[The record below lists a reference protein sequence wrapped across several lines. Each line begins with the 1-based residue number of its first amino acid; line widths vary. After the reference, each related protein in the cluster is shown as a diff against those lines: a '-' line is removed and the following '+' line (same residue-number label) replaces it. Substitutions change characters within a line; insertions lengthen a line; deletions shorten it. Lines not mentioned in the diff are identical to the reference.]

1 MNALY
6 WHNPQSTY
14 KVAVLIKDSY
24 LVDEDIKKFYIDYM
38 NPDITDTQVIC
49 FGLKYVN
56 NKTTAAMAREHLNKL
71 VSAITKLGIT
81 HLYVPD
87 ATYFKVL
94 TKEKKADIHYGYVL
108 PCKFKGLE
116 HLNVVLGVNYGQLM
130 YNPNLVDRMERTLS
144 TLVNSVNGLYK
155 PQEASLNDVS
165 YPSTT
170 EDIQLALERLKTHSR
185 LTCDIETYSLKLRD
199 AGLATV
205 AFAWSKHDGIA
216 FKVNQETRV
225 LLKRFFESYKGQ
237 LIFHNASFD
246 VKNIIFTCFMKHP
259 LDYQNMLHGLHTMCK
274 NLHDTK
280 IIAYLATNSTAGN
293 ELGLKDLSQEY
304 MGNYAEDVSD
314 ITLLDD
320 KTLLEYNL
328 KDVLATM
335 YVFEKYYPIMLKDNQ
350 ESIYKTLMLP
360 SLKTIIQME
369 LCGMPIDAE
378 EVQVVKGVLQANA
391 DKYLK
396 NIHSNPYVVTATMGL
411 KMKELAKI
419 NAVLKTKQHG
429 IEKVADY
436 EFNPNSNQHLQ
447 FLLYDVIGLPVIDTT
462 STKQPATG
470 VDTLTKLINHTT
482 SDKVKE
488 LLHSLIDLSKVNKIL
503 SAFIPSF
510 EDAFV
515 KDNSSY
521 LHGSFNLGGALSGR
535 LSSSNPNLQQLPSG
549 SAYGKLVKKCFKA
562 PKGWLFMGSDFASLE
577 DRINALLTKDSNKVK
592 VYASGYDGHSLRAY
606 YYWKDRMPDIEDTV
620 DSINSIQTKY
630 KELRQASKA
639 PTFALTYNGTYL
651 TLMNNCGFTEE
662 EAKQIEAN
670 YHELY
675 KESDEWAKAKLET
688 CSRQGYIDVAFGL
701 RIRTPLVGKTVI
713 GSSKTPNMASAEA
726 RSVANAFSG
735 QSYGLLTNRALN
747 EFMERVWDSEYKYD
761 ILPVATIHD
770 AIYLM
775 AKDDIRIVKWI
786 NDNLIE
792 CMAWQ
797 ELPEIKHDEVKL
809 ASELGIYYPNWANE
823 ITLPNHATEQ
833 EILDICLNK

>member
-6 WHNPQSTY
+6 WHNPQSSY

-24 LVDEDIKKFYIDYM
+24 LIDEDLKKHYIDYI

-49 FGLKYVN
+49 FGLKYFN
-56 NKTTAAMAREHLNKL
+56 NKITAARAREHIEKL
-71 VSAITKLGIT
+71 VPVITKLGIS

-87 ATYFKVL
+87 ASYFKIL
-94 TKEKKADIHYGYVL
+94 TKESKADTHYGYVL

-116 HLNVVLGVNYGQLM
+116 HLNVILGVNYGQLM
-130 YNPNLVDRMERTLS
+130 YNPNLVDRMERTLT
-144 TLVNSVNGLYK
+144 TLVDSVNGLYK
-155 PQEASLNDVS
+155 PQEAILNDVS
-165 YPSTT
+165 YPNTT
-170 EDIQLALERLKTHSR
+170 EDIELALERLKTHSR
-185 LTCDIETYSLKLRD
+185 LTCDIETYSLKLKD
-199 AGLATV
+199 AGLATI

-216 FKVNQETRV
+216 FKVNQEVRV

-293 ELGLKDLSQEY
+293 VLGLKDLSQEY

-369 LCGMPIDAE
+369 LCGMPIDAN
-378 EVQVVKGVLQANA
+378 EVQTIKAVLESNA
-391 DKYLK
+391 DKYIK
-396 NIHSNPYVVTATMGL
+396 NIQSNPYVVTATLDL
-411 KMKELAKI
+411 KMNELAKI
-419 NAVLKTKQHG
+419 NAALKTKQHG

-470 VDTLTKLINHTT
+470 ADTLAKLVNHTN

-488 LLHSLIDLSKVNKIL
+488 LLQSLIDLSKVNKIL

-510 EDAFV
+510 ENAFV
-515 KDNSSY
+515 KANSSY
-521 LHGSFNLGGALSGR
+521 LHGSFNLGGTLSGR

-549 SAYGKLVKKCFKA
+549 SIYGSLVKKCFKA
-562 PKGWLFMGSDFASLE
+562 PKGWLFMGSDYSSLE
-577 DRINALLTKDSNKVK
+577 DRINALLTKDKNKLK
-592 VYASGYDGHSLRAY
+592 VYTDGFDGHMLRAISY
-606 YYWKDRMPDIEDTV
+606 FGLPV
-620 DSINSIQTKY
+620 DLNDVQAVNDSMKQY
-630 KELRQASKA
+630 KKERQASK
-639 PTFALTYNGTYL
+639 PITFACTYGGSYL
-651 TLMNNCGFTEE
+651 TLMNSCGFTEDK
-662 EAKQIEAN
+662 AKQIESN

-701 RIRTPLVGKTVI
+701 RIRTPLVGRTVI
-713 GSSKTPNMASAEA
+713 GSSKTPNMAAAEA

-747 EFMERVWDSEYKYD
+747 EFMERVWNSEYKHD

-775 AKDDIRIVKWI
+775 ARDDIRIVKWI

-797 ELPEIKHDEVKL
+797 ELPEIQHDEVKL
-809 ASELGIYYPNWANE
+809 ASELGIFYPDWSNE
-823 ITLPNHATEQ
+823 ITLPNHTTEE
-833 EILDICLNK
+833 EILNICRNK